1 MNFNVT
7 FLLLFTLTIVG
18 VQSHCPNQGK
28 IMILCADSIFSHY
41 YFFESSLIS
50 CKNSHCLCNLIHYF
64 SGSQTWVWGEP
75 HGGTLNVKLT
85 DFILFGGHAYEKVVK
100 LNVESRIY
108 RKMWKNMP
116 LATV

>member
-1 MNFNVT
+1 MCRFNFVT
-7 FLLLFTLTIVG
+7 LL
-18 VQSHCPNQGK
+18 
-28 IMILCADSIFSHY
+28 
-41 YFFESSLIS
+41 FFESSLIS
-50 CKNSHCLCNLIHYF
+50 CKNSHWLCNLIHYF